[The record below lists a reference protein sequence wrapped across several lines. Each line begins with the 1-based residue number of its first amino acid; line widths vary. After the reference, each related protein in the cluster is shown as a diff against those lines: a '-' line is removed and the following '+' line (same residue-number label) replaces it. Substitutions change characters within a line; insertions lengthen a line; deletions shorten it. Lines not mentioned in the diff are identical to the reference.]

1 MLSSQGV
8 QTFQRS
14 FRGSDEADSAAP
26 TVQSLMSALLNL
38 RENDRNEGQPVS
50 LHPPTMN
57 LGHHILFLSQSCA
70 SSVASFSFNIIVF
83 SHVSLLT
90 QGWKGNCLGQGHHHV
105 GESSAIPQ
113 VSWGSQSSHR
123 WAGARC
129 LPVTHVHI
137 QTHLFTYQLPSP
149 HQ

>member
-1 MLSSQGV
+1 MLPSQEV
-8 QTFQRS
+8 QSFQRS
-14 FRGSDEADSAAP
+14 FRGSEEADSAAP
-26 TVQSLMSALLNL
+26 TVPSLMSALLNL
-38 RENDRNEGQPVS
+38 WENDRNEGQPVS
-50 LHPPTMN
+50 LHPPTMD

-70 SSVASFSFNIIVF
+70 SSIASFSFYIIVF
-83 SHVSLLT
+83 SHMSLLP

-105 GESSAIPQ
+105 GESLAIRQ

-137 QTHLFTYQLPSP
+137 QSHQLIYQLPSP